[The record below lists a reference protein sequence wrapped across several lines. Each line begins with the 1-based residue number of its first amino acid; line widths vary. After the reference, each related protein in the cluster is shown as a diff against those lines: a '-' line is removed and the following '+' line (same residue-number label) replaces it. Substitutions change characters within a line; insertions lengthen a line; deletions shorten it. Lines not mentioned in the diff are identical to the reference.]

1 MAADG
6 NAWKQDAEG
15 LYIEMLAG
23 EKKSYSMDW
32 SAELG
37 AAAIA
42 TVVWTLPTGVTKLS
56 QAEASPVGQVSLHAT
71 GAAGVYA
78 CSVKMTSNGASGVPT
93 DVVPFRVV
101 IA

>member
-1 MAADG
+1 MADS

-32 SAELG
+32 TAELG

-42 TVVWTLPTGVTKLS
+42 TVEWTLPTGVTKLS
-56 QAEASPVGQVSLHAT
+56 QAEASPVGAFETHCCYQGCTVSL
-71 GAAGVYA
+71 
-78 CSVKMTSNGASGVPT
+78 KP
-93 DVVPFRVV
+93 
-101 IA
+101 